1 MRIQFLILGFKG
13 LRACEKRKLPKIV
26 SKLMVEVTKRS
37 FSVKFSIIIFFLRA
51 MFLRFDV
58 KMAVARTV
66 PASMEERVTRP
77 VTSWANVSRVTAVR
91 MLQGTSVKLVQH

>member
-37 FSVKFSIIIFFLRA
+37 FSVKFSSYYFL
-51 MFLRFDV
+51 FKGNVPVVDV

-77 VTSWANVSRVTAVR
+77 VTSWANVSRVNAVR
-91 MLQGTSVKLVQH
+91 MLQETSVKLVQH

>member
-1 MRIQFLILGFKG
+1 M
-13 LRACEKRKLPKIV
+13 
-26 SKLMVEVTKRS
+26 
-37 FSVKFSIIIFFLRA
+37 
-51 MFLRFDV
+51 

-77 VTSWANVSRVTAVR
+77 VTSWANVSRVNAVR